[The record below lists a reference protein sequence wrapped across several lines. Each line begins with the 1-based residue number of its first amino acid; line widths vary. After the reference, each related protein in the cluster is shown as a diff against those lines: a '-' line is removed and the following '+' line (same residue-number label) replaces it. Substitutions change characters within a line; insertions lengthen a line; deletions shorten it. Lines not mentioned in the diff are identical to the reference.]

1 MNYSGNG
8 DVYKEGQK
16 VARVRYD
23 LTQTTTFI
31 DTGTA
36 IDTGR
41 DERQRVKGLSSAGG
55 SSTAGGTAG
64 GTVVVVTGN
73 IEIGEEYELR
83 LDNGNTVS
91 FFPNHHST
99 NRPSHYMVT
108 VHGRLGTY

>member
-8 DVYKEGQK
+8 DVYKQGQK

-23 LTQTTTFI
+23 LTQTIPFI
-31 DTGTA
+31 DK
-36 IDTGR
+36 GR
-41 DERQRVKGLSSAGG
+41 GERQRVKGLSSAGG
-55 SSTAGGTAG
+55 SSIAAGPA

-91 FFPNHHST
+91 FFPNYHSA
-99 NRPSHYMVT
+99 NRPSHYTVT
-108 VHGRLGTY
+108 VW